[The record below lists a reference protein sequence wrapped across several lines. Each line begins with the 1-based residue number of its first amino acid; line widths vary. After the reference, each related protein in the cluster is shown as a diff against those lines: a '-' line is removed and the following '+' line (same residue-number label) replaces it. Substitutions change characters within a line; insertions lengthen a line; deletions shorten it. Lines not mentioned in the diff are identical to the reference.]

1 MKRLAV
7 QLYGHLRTYEYTYI
21 SFIKNIIK
29 PNLEDGWVIDIFMHT
44 WDTLSSS
51 EKSWHQNKFI
61 FNERKLLNSEI
72 KIIKEIYNPKEI
84 LIEHLDKDEY
94 GLHKTV
100 NRVNKLRE
108 EYEKKHNIK
117 YDFIIYTRPD
127 VFFYKELKL
136 SFFLQL
142 YAKHIHLSRLGL
154 PDNFIFCASGI
165 LEKVPLF
172 DPRWTPA
179 NDLLWITKQSNGC
192 VPNLCKNSFIIYLK
206 YRLGIEFD
214 IARPCDM
221 ISQYLLQGVAK
232 QHVNNGY
239 SAKTRIQNQLSYKL
253 GQAMITNSKSLLG
266 YIRMPFV
273 LSYIKDKHKQEQKI
287 YQEKIKKDPSLKL
300 PPLESYPDYKEAL
313 KEKECLTYKL
323 GEALIRA
330 NNNWYGGGYIKL
342 LLEIRKLKKE
352 FKKKANHA

>member
-273 LSYIKDKHKQEQKI
+273 LSYIKDKHKQEQKN
-287 YQEKIKKDPSLKL
+287 YQEK
-300 PPLESYPDYKEAL
+300 
-313 KEKECLTYKL
+313 
-323 GEALIRA
+323 
-330 NNNWYGGGYIKL
+330 
-342 LLEIRKLKKE
+342 
-352 FKKKANHA
+352 